1 MTAIEPAPRA
11 TGSEQPDETAPG
23 RALPSWTLAD
33 RINHLF
39 ETVLRPDGSRYSNDE
54 VAATM
59 GTIADGPQISGA
71 YLSSLRR
78 GVRDNP
84 TKRHLEALAGFFSV
98 SPAYFFDDTE
108 FAAIAEELKLLRVLA
123 DSGVKR
129 VATRLGGLSPD
140 SLRNIA
146 SIIERVREIEGL
158 DAQKTQRRHDE

>member
-1 MTAIEPAPRA
+1 MTANESASRPA
-11 TGSEQPDETAPG
+11 APPG
-23 RALPSWTLAD
+23 WTLAD

-59 GTIADGPQISGA
+59 GDGPQISGA

-98 SPAYFFDDTE
+98 SPAYFFDDAE
-108 FAAIAEELKLLRVLA
+108 FVAIAEELKLLRALA

-146 SIIERVREIEGL
+146 SIVERVREIEGL
-158 DAQKTQRRHDE
+158 DALKAPHQPDE